1 MNMIEMVKQAHAMR
15 KLQKEMEAKT
25 VEVKS
30 KDGLISVVARGDM
43 SIKLLKIDPQAID
56 PAKADRL
63 SQAILSTVNSALDEA
78 KKAAAADM
86 AKHAGSLSKFLGG
99 QG

>member
-15 KLQKEMEAKT
+15 KLQKELEAKT

-43 SIKLLKIDPQAID
+43 SVKLLTIDPQAID

-63 SQAILSTVNSALDEA
+63 AQAVMATVNSALDEA

-86 AKHAGSLSKFLGG
+86 AKHVGSLGQFLGG
-99 QG
+99 KG